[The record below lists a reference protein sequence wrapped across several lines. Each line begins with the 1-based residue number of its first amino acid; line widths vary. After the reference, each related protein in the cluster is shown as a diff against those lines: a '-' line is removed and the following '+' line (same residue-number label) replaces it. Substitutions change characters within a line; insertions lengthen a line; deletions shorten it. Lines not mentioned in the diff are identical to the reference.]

1 MQPKVVAARTP
12 IFNCFFLPPM
22 PITCKVIRSKRKTLS
37 LQVHRDGSVVVR
49 APLFTLSFQIRSF
62 VKKMQAWIEKQQ
74 KHFQK
79 MPQITIRTFQDGAT
93 FLLLGAQYPLEL
105 TEASGKKKPSIRFEN
120 AFKVS
125 APTIKKGKE
134 LLEKWYRKEA
144 RRIFAQRLDE
154 YATRHGLIYKALKL
168 SSART
173 RWGSCSRQKNINL
186 NWRLIMAPLDI
197 IDYVIAHEL
206 AHTMHMN
213 HSKRF
218 WDQVEEIVPSHKTHK
233 KWLKDF
239 GRSLHI

>member
-1 MQPKVVAARTP
+1 MT
-12 IFNCFFLPPM
+12 L
-22 PITCKVIRSKRKTLS
+22 TCKVIRSKRKTLS

-49 APLFTLSFQIRSF
+49 APIFTLNFQIRSF

-79 MPQITIRTFQDGAT
+79 MPKISTRTFRHGAT
-93 FLLLGAQYPLEL
+93 FSLLGVEYPLEL
-105 TEASGKKKPSIRFEN
+105 IALTPGSGDSLVRKKPSIHFDN
-120 AFKVS
+120 AFKIVT
-125 APTIKKGKE
+125 PTIRKGKE

-144 RRIFAQRLDE
+144 RQVFAQRLD
-154 YATRHGLIYKALKL
+154 YYSKHYSLSYKTLKL

-173 RWGSCSRQKNINL
+173 RWGSCSRQKSINL
-186 NWRLIMAPLDI
+186 NWRLIMAPLEI

-206 AHTMHMN
+206 SHTIHMN

-218 WDQVEEIVPSHKTHK
+218 WAQVEEMMPAHKTHK